1 MKTLIFNGSPRKNGD
16 TAALIRILAGNLKG
30 EVEVVETAS
39 ANIRPCRDCRKCWKE
54 PGCSIKDKMRGVYGS
69 IEAAD
74 NIVIASPIWFSEL
87 SAPLLTVLS
96 RLQTYWCARF
106 FRKEEPIKKPK
117 RGAVI
122 LVGGGDGSSERA
134 FETAKVLLHQMNVV
148 DLFPPIVSHNTNTV
162 PAEKDPA
169 AISGLGVAAAFLNAF
184 AAFEPPEGKENA

>member
-16 TAALIRILAGNLKG
+16 TAALVRILAANLKG
-30 EVEVVETAS
+30 EVEVVETAT
-39 ANIRPCRDCRKCWKE
+39 ANIRPCRDCRRCKTE
-54 PGCSIKDKMRGVYGS
+54 PGCAVRDGMRNVYAS

-96 RLQTYWCARF
+96 RLQAYYCARF
-106 FRKEEPIKKPK
+106 FRKVEPVKKPK

-148 DLFPPIVSHNTNTV
+148 DIFPPVVSHNTNTQ
-162 PAEKDPA
+162 PAEKDMA
-169 AISGLGVAAAFLNAF
+169 AVSGLGVAAAFLNAF
-184 AAFEPPEGKENA
+184 ADFGEPEEGTK

>member
-16 TAALIRILAGNLKG
+16 TAALIRILTANLKG
-30 EVEVVETAS
+30 ETEVVETAS
-39 ANIRPCRDCRKCWKE
+39 ANIRPCRDCRRCWKE
-54 PGCSIKDKMRGVYGS
+54 PGCAVKDRMRGVYDS

-87 SAPLLTVLS
+87 TAPLLGVLS
-96 RLQTYWCARF
+96 RLQTYYCARA

-148 DLFPPIVSHNTNTV
+148 DIFPPIVSHNTNTQ

-169 AISGLGVAAAFLNAF
+169 AVSGLGVAAAFLNAM
-184 AAFEPPEGKENA
+184 AAFEAPEEEGDA